1 MKELDCGMLGLA
13 GMPVGSA
20 MQGKW
25 RGGGTY
31 WDIHLSK
38 IRLIRTLGQPEPCKG
53 QQNKVSNRNNIIYTT
68 CKSLCNCPST
78 FQSSHV
84 CVAYM

>member
-25 RGGGTY
+25 RGGTY

-53 QQNKVSNRNNIIYTT
+53 QQNKVSNRNNIILRVN
-68 CKSLCNCPST
+68 LCVTVLQHSKALMY
-78 FQSSHV
+78 V
-84 CVAYM
+84 

>member
-13 GMPVGSA
+13 CQSVQPCKGS
-20 MQGKW
+20 G
-25 RGGGTY
+25 GGGTY

-53 QQNKVSNRNNIIYTT
+53 QQNKVSNRNNIILRVN
-68 CKSLCNCPST
+68 LCVTVLQHSKAPMY
-78 FQSSHV
+78 V
-84 CVAYM
+84 

>member
-25 RGGGTY
+25 RGEGTY

-53 QQNKVSNRNNIIYTT
+53 QQNKVSNRNNIILRVN
-68 CKSLCNCPST
+68 LCVTVLQHSKAPMY
-78 FQSSHV
+78 V
-84 CVAYM
+84 